1 MMLLKQR
8 ASQKKLFVI
17 GSKRPQV
24 KQGSERKTILTEE
37 EEEHILIMLV
47 KCYSLA
53 WPVESDEV
61 SLVIKSYFHSC
72 GRKEAR
78 FKDNK
83 PGEYWQISLR
93 KWWRDHIR
101 LRKPEVLTKARTQGL
116 NEQTLKQFLDMYYN
130 VLNGNGF
137 FRDADAGQ
145 HIFNVNETG
154 CLAHSNKRWLFF
166 KNYPRAVFFFYPNMW
181 KVRRKIPSP
190 LVWNYCRDVSHQIT
204 LLIDSPILGIWSFNR
219 SPVECVTEVEV

>member
-1 MMLLKQR
+1 MSFNDAAKAKGLPKETLCHWL
-8 ASQKKLFVI
+8 QKTT
-17 GSKRPQV
+17 G
-24 KQGSERKTILTEE
+24 KQGSERKTILTKE

-47 KCYSLA
+47 KCYTLA
-53 WPVESDEV
+53 WPVELNEI
-61 SLVIKSYFHSC
+61 SLVIKSYFDSC

-83 PGEYWQISLR
+83 LGEYWQISLR

-101 LRKPEVLTKARTQGL
+101 LRKPEVRTKARTQGL

-154 CLAHSNKRWLFF
+154 CLTHSNKRWLFF
-166 KNYPRAVFFFYPNMW
+166 KNSPRAVFF
-181 KVRRKIPSP
+181 SP
-190 LVWNYCRDVSHQIT
+190 QHVKSQCTLFLSVS
-204 LLIDSPILGIWSFNR
+204 LLQVNTCSP
-219 SPVECVTEVEV
+219 

>member
-166 KNYPRAVFFFYPNMW
+166 KNYPRAVFFFTPTCEKCGGRFLPHSSETTVGM
-181 KVRRKIPSP
+181 
-190 LVWNYCRDVSHQIT
+190 
-204 LLIDSPILGIWSFNR
+204 
-219 SPVECVTEVEV
+219 